1 METIISGIGALII
14 ILIILFI
21 LKKWIIDYKNK
32 NPIEVKTK
40 DIRTYSEFI
49 HSSIK
54 SFYLGAKI
62 LLGVLILKII
72 YDILVYCF

>member
-21 LKKWIIDYKNK
+21 LKKWIIDFKNK
-32 NPIEVKTK
+32 NPLEVKTK
-40 DIRTYSEFI
+40 DIRTHSEFI

-54 SFYLGAKI
+54 SFYLGTKI

-72 YDILVYCF
+72 YEILVYCF